1 MEDEEGEGKVSLSVR
16 GGGGGADGARTG
28 HWGWVWARGVYQAA
42 RERENVFNSASNTA
56 GRGMSLGLI

>member
-28 HWGWVWARGVYQAA
+28 HWGWGWVRGVYQAA
-42 RERENVFNSASNTA
+42 RERGKTCSTLQVTLLEEVC
-56 GRGMSLGLI
+56 L